1 MSGGLSRLVYEPVI
15 EVALREDLGWAGDI
29 TTAAI
34 VGEQATTTADV
45 VVRRPGR
52 LAGIEVAIAVFHR
65 LDPDVTIDVL
75 VADGVDVP
83 AAKVVA
89 TLRGSAR
96 AVLTAERTALNLL
109 GRMSGIATITAEVVR
124 AVAGTGA
131 RVSCTR
137 KTTPGLRA
145 LEKYAVTAGGG
156 INHRFG
162 LYDAVMIKDN
172 HIAAAG
178 SISEAVRLARFS
190 VGHMVKVEVEVD
202 TLQQLAEVLGLEVD
216 AVLCDNMSMETLREA
231 VAMVNGRVVVE
242 ASGGIT
248 PETAREIAETG
259 VDVLSIGWL
268 THSAPNLDV
277 GLDFR

>member
-1 MSGGLSRLVYEPVI
+1 VSGLSRLIYEPVI

-29 TTAAI
+29 TSTAI
-34 VGEQATTTADV
+34 VDEQATATADV

-52 LAGIEVAIAVFHR
+52 LAGIEVATAVFQR
-65 LDPDVTIDVL
+65 LDPDVVIDVL

-109 GRMSGIATITAEVVR
+109 GRMSGIATMTAEVVR
-124 AVAGTGA
+124 TVEGTGA

-172 HIAAAG
+172 HIVAAG
-178 SISEAVRLARFS
+178 SISEAVRLARSS

-248 PETAREIAETG
+248 LETAREIAKTG

-268 THSAPNLDV
+268 THSSPNLDV

>member
-1 MSGGLSRLVYEPVI
+1 VSGGLSRLIYEPVI

-29 TTAAI
+29 TTTAI
-34 VGEQATTTADV
+34 VDEQATATADV

-52 LAGIEVAIAVFHR
+52 LAGIEVATAVFQR
-65 LDPDVTIDVL
+65 LDPDVVIDVL

-109 GRMSGIATITAEVVR
+109 GRMSGIATMTAEVVR
-124 AVAGTGA
+124 TVEGTGA

-172 HIAAAG
+172 HIVAAG
-178 SISEAVRLARFS
+178 SISEAVRLARSS

-248 PETAREIAETG
+248 LETAREIAETG

-268 THSAPNLDV
+268 THSSPNLDV